1 MPLHRFIILL
11 ASVIL
16 AAGLTLAV
24 AASFGVTSAGVIA
37 GLSLPAL
44 ICAAVLVWISRRR
57 AN

>member
-24 AASFGVTSAGVIA
+24 AASFGVTSVGMIA

-44 ICAAVLVWISRRR
+44 ICAAVLVWISRRH
-57 AN
+57 AD